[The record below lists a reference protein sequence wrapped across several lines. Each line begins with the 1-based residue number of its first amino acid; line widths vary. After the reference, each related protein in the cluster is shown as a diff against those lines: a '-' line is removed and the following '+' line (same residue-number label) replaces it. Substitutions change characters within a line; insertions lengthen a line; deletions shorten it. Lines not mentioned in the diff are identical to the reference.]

1 MPAAEQAAPGPDRP
15 SLRTGLVQ
23 LRGVAQVALVSS
35 PWSGL
40 LFTLALFTG
49 GWRIGVYGLLG
60 AASSAGAAVL
70 LGADRQ
76 GVGKGLQGY
85 CGCLTGIALVVRL
98 GASWQTAVLAVLG
111 AAVCSVLTA
120 AAGRLLAPLG
130 LPVLTAPYC
139 LVAGALTIALPG
151 APVTAGVAARVPGF
165 TELTAAEVWH
175 AFCNNIGQIFFLDN
189 WYAGLIL
196 LAGLLVASRTAALA
210 AVCGSVLA
218 LLTACAA
225 GLPADRITE
234 GLYGYNAVLCA
245 IALAATFLTPT
256 PWTAGY
262 AALAAVASVPFSAAW
277 EAFAQTSGTTPF
289 TWPFTVTTWLFL
301 AAAPALDRPGFSFGK
316 QLRETTQEDSSEKTP
331 SRKILR
337 ES

>member
-1 MPAAEQAAPGPDRP
+1 MPAAEQAEQAEQAVQAQDWVSPRA
-15 SLRTGLVQ
+15 GLVQ
-23 LRGVAQVALVSS
+23 LRGIAQVALTSS
-35 PWSGL
+35 PWAGL
-40 LFTLALFTG
+40 LFTVALFVG

-76 GVGKGLQGY
+76 GVGKGLEGY

-111 AAVCSVLTA
+111 AAVCSVLSA
-120 AAGRLLAPLG
+120 AAGRLLTPLG

-139 LVAGALTIALPG
+139 LVVSALTIALPK
-151 APVTAGVAARVPGF
+151 APVTAGAAARVPGF
-165 TELTAAEVWH
+165 TDLTAAE
-175 AFCNNIGQIFFLDN
+175 AGRALCNNIGQIFFLDK

-196 LAGLLVASRTAALA
+196 LAGLLVASRIAALA
-210 AVCGSVLA
+210 AVGASAVA
-218 LLTACAA
+218 LLTACAT

-245 IALAATFLTPT
+245 IALAATFLTLT

-262 AALAAVASVPFSAAW
+262 AALAVVASVPFAAAW
-277 EAFAQTSGTTPF
+277 EAFAQSFGTTPF

-301 AAAPALDRPGFSFGK
+301 AAGPALGRPGLSFG
-316 QLRETTQEDSSEKTP
+316 QAP
-331 SRKILR
+331 SRKQT
-337 ES
+337 

>member
-1 MPAAEQAAPGPDRP
+1 MPAVEQAAQAQGRSAPR
-15 SLRTGLVQ
+15 SGLVQ

-40 LFTLALFTG
+40 LFTVALFVG

-60 AASSAGAAVL
+60 TASSAGAAVL

-76 GVGKGLQGY
+76 GVAKGLQGY

-111 AAVCSVLTA
+111 AAVCSVLSA
-120 AAGRLLAPLG
+120 AAGRLLTQLG

-139 LVAGALTIALPG
+139 LVVSALTIALPNG
-151 APVTAGVAARVPGF
+151 PVTAGPAVRVPGF
-165 TELTAAEVWH
+165 TELTAAD
-175 AFCNNIGQIFFLDN
+175 AGRALCNNIGQIFFLDK

-196 LAGLLVASRTAALA
+196 LAGLLVASRAAALA
-210 AVCGSVLA
+210 AAGASALA
-218 LLTACAA
+218 LLTACAT
-225 GLPADRITE
+225 GLPADRIVE

-245 IALAATFLTPT
+245 IALAATFLPRT

-262 AALAAVASVPFSAAW
+262 AALAAMASVPFAAAW
-277 EAFAQTSGTTPF
+277 EAFAQPSGTTPF

-301 AAAPALDRPGFSFGK
+301 VAGPALGRPGLSV
-316 QLRETTQEDSSEKTP
+316 EKAPFEKADVT
-331 SRKILR
+331 S
-337 ES
+337 

>member
-1 MPAAEQAAPGPDRP
+1 MPAAKQAA
-15 SLRTGLVQ
+15 RTQARGRSTFRAGLVQ
-23 LRGVAQVALVSS
+23 LRGVAQVALMSS
-35 PWSGL
+35 PWAGL
-40 LFTLALFTG
+40 LFTVALFVG
-49 GWRIGVYGLLG
+49 GWRIGLYGLLG
-60 AASSAGAAVL
+60 AASSAGAAVV

-76 GVGKGLQGY
+76 GVVNGLQGY

-98 GASWQTAVLAVLG
+98 GASWQTAVLVVLG
-111 AAVCSVLTA
+111 AAVCAVLGA
-120 AAGRLLAPLG
+120 AAGRFLTPRG

-139 LVAGALTIALPG
+139 LVAGALTIALPNG
-151 APVTAGVAARVPGF
+151 PVTAGAAARVPGF
-165 TELTAAEVWH
+165 TDLTAAE
-175 AFCNNIGQIFFLDN
+175 AGRALCNNIGQIFFLDD

-210 AVCGSVLA
+210 AVGASVLA

-256 PWTAGY
+256 PWTFGY
-262 AALAAVASVPFSAAW
+262 AALAVVASVPFSAAW
-277 EAFAQTSGTTPF
+277 EAFAQPSGTTPF

-301 AAAPALDRPGFSFGK
+301 AAGPALDRPGISF
-316 QLRETTQEDSSEKTP
+316 EKAFEKANVT
-331 SRKILR
+331 S
-337 ES
+337 